1 MFYTKKIIFYFKYFL
16 IFFIFYFQIIFYL
29 KKLNIYIILFV
40 VISHS
45 LLKICGFE
53 KKKNHDRMSILVVV
67 DPY

>member
-53 KKKNHDRMSILVVV
+53 KKKIMTE
-67 DPY
+67 